1 MVELQ
6 PSKLTVRVRF
16 SSPAPI
22 ANSALE
28 RVLFLCVKS
37 GNEEQGFRRLMK
49 KSYPQ
54 VIQKA
59 KKDKKWIKGLTT
71 FDRHDKI
78 IKSLKEDKQKNS
90 KKTSKKFLTNN
101 KRQVMINE
109 LLKDFEKRNRKKLL
123 KKS

>member
-28 RVLFLCVKS
+28 RVLFLCEKS
-37 GNEEQGFRRLMK
+37 GNEEQGFRRVMK

-54 VIQKA
+54 VIQKT
-59 KKDKKWIKGLTT
+59 KKGLTT

-78 IKSLKEDKQKNS
+78 IKSSKEDK
-90 KKTSKKFLTNN
+90 
-101 KRQVMINE
+101 
-109 LLKDFEKRNRKKLL
+109 KRNRKNL
-123 KKS
+123 KKLQKSV

>member
-28 RVLFLCVKS
+28 RVLFLCEKS
-37 GNEEQGFRRLMK
+37 GNEEQGFRRVMK

-54 VIQKA
+54 VIQKT

-78 IKSLKEDKQKNS
+78 IKSSKEDKKRNRKIL
-90 KKTSKKFLTNN
+90 KKTSKKCLTERV
-101 KRQVMINE
+101 KHDKIIKSLKQVT
-109 LLKDFEKRNRKKLL
+109 KKFFEN
-123 KKS
+123 

>member
-37 GNEEQGFRRLMK
+37 GNEEQGFRRVMK

-78 IKSLKEDKQKNS
+78 IKSSKEDK
-90 KKTSKKFLTNN
+90 
-101 KRQVMINE
+101 
-109 LLKDFEKRNRKKLL
+109 KRNRKILKKL
-123 KKS
+123 KKSV

>member
-28 RVLFLCVKS
+28 RVLFLCEKS
-37 GNEEQGFRRLMK
+37 GNEEQGFRRVMK

-90 KKTSKKFLTNN
+90 KKTSKKCLTERV
-101 KRQVMINE
+101 KHDKIIKSLKQVA
-109 LLKDFEKRNRKKLL
+109 KKFFEN
-123 KKS
+123 

>member
-28 RVLFLCVKS
+28 RVLFLCEKS
-37 GNEEQGFRRLMK
+37 GNEEQGFRRVMK

-54 VIQKA
+54 VIQKT

-78 IKSLKEDKQKNS
+78 IKSSKEDKKRNRKNS
-90 KKTSKKFLTNN
+90 KKTSKKCLTERV
-101 KRQVMINE
+101 KHDKIIKSLKQVT
-109 LLKDFEKRNRKKLL
+109 KKFFEN
-123 KKS
+123 